1 MVQAKSKI
9 SNNIDAG
16 AQGLFIQDGN
26 FDLHTLSRYP
36 DRIYLR
42 SIDNIPIEN
51 ATYIL
56 NISDHRSRR
65 RSLSDKNGQNES
77 HSSDR
82 SHIDTHMDN
91 LSANLLTI
99 DQETDSNKIRKRK
112 TLKD

>member
-56 NISDHRSRR
+56 NISDHLVEEACRTKTDKM
-65 RSLSDKNGQNES
+65 SL
-77 HSSDR
+77 
-82 SHIDTHMDN
+82 IA
-91 LSANLLTI
+91 LIVAILTLI
-99 DQETDSNKIRKRK
+99 WTIFQPIYSQ
-112 TLKD
+112 